1 MKKLYFLFIALQIL
15 SCRHAVDPAVVR
27 NEVREAE
34 KAFEKMVSEKG
45 MAEAFSHFA
54 GDSAVIL
61 RGNDSLIVGKEGIK
75 HYYQMNSNPAAMLN
89 WTPDYIHVSKCGTLA
104 YTYGKYIYSVR
115 DSAGRI
121 QERSGFFHTVWRKQN
136 NEWKYVWD

>member
-1 MKKLYFLFIALQIL
+1 MKKLFFLFIVMQLL
-15 SCRHAVDPAVVR
+15 SCTAAVDQDVVR

-45 MAEAFSHFA
+45 TAEAFYHFA

-61 RGNDSLIVGKEGIK
+61 RGNDSLIFGKEGIK
-75 HYYQMNSNPAAMLN
+75 HYYQMNSNPAARLS
-89 WTPDYIHVSKCGTLA
+89 WTPDYIHVSGCGTLA

-115 DSAGRI
+115 DSSGTNN
-121 QERSGFFHTVWRKQN
+121 ERTGVFHTVWRKHDN
-136 NEWKYVWD
+136 GWKYVWD